1 MPGTNVYNEPSGAA
15 VYEEKIKRSVFI
27 ANLEPVHSEDEA
39 RDFLA
44 RIISQHRDAN
54 HNCRAYILGSSGE
67 SEYFSDDG
75 EPSGTAG
82 RPILL
87 AIKRSTLV
95 NVMVIV
101 TRYFG
106 GVKLGTRGL
115 IDAYGLTASK
125 ALELAGAV
133 ERVITQKFS
142 VSLDYASMGVITRLL
157 ETHNALNLSW
167 NYNES
172 VSVNAD
178 VPVNYCE
185 SLSRELEEMRARKI
199 IKSFDKNLTAL

>member
-1 MPGTNVYNEPSGAA
+1 MLGTNVYNEPSRAA
-15 VYEEKIKRSVFI
+15 IYEEKIKRSVFI

-39 RDFLA
+39 RDFLT
-44 RIISQHRDAN
+44 RITSQHRDAT
-54 HNCRAYILGSSGE
+54 HNCRAYIMGSSGE
-67 SEYFSDDG
+67 YEYFSDDG

-87 AIKRSTLV
+87 AIKKSTLV

-125 ALELAGAV
+125 ALELAGV
-133 ERVITQKFS
+133 TQRVMTQKIFI
-142 VSLDYASMGVITRLL
+142 SLDYASMGVITRLL
-157 ETHNALNLSW
+157 ESHNALNLSW
-167 NYNES
+167 DYKES
-172 VSVNAD
+172 VNVIAD
-178 VPVNYCE
+178 IPINYYE
-185 SLSRELEEMRARKI
+185 SLSRELDELRARKI
-199 IKSFDKNLTAL
+199 IKSFDKNQAAL

>member
-15 VYEEKIKRSVFI
+15 AYEEKIKRSIFI

-39 RDFLA
+39 RDFLT
-44 RIISQHRDAN
+44 RITSQHRDAT
-54 HNCRAYILGSSGE
+54 HNCRAYIIGE

-87 AIKRSTLV
+87 AIKKSTLI

-115 IDAYGLTASK
+115 IDAYGLTSSK
-125 ALELAGAV
+125 ALELAGV
-133 ERVITQKFS
+133 IQRVITQKIS

-157 ETHNALNLSW
+157 ETHNAQNLSW
-167 NYNES
+167 DYKES
-172 VSVNAD
+172 VNVIAD
-178 VPVNYCE
+178 IPVNYYE
-185 SLSRELEEMRARKI
+185 SLSRELEELRARKF
-199 IKSFDKNLTAL
+199 IKSFDKNQAAL

>member
-1 MPGTNVYNEPSGAA
+1 MPGTSVYNEPSGSA

-39 RDFLA
+39 RDFLN
-44 RIISQHRDAN
+44 RITSQHRDAT

-67 SEYFSDDG
+67 SEYSSDDG

-125 ALELAGAV
+125 ALELAGVV
-133 ERVITQKFS
+133 ERVITQKFFIL
-142 VSLDYASMGVITRLL
+142 LDYASMGVITRLL
-157 ETHNALNLSW
+157 ETHNAVNLSW
-167 NYNES
+167 NYQES

-185 SLSRELEEMRARKI
+185 GLSRELEELRARKI
-199 IKSFDKNLTAL
+199 IKSFDNNLTAL

>member
-1 MPGTNVYNEPSGAA
+1 MPGTSVYNEPSGSAI
-15 VYEEKIKRSVFI
+15 YEEKIKRSVFI

-39 RDFLA
+39 RDFLT
-44 RIISQHRDAN
+44 RIISQHRDAT

-67 SEYFSDDG
+67 SEYSSDDG

-125 ALELAGAV
+125 ALELAGVV
-133 ERVITQKFS
+133 ERVITQKFFI
-142 VSLDYASMGVITRLL
+142 SLDYASMGVVTRLL
-157 ETHNALNLSW
+157 ETHNAMNLSW
-167 NYNES
+167 NYQES

-185 SLSRELEEMRARKI
+185 GLWRELEELQARKI
-199 IKSFDKNLTAL
+199 IKSFDKNSPAL